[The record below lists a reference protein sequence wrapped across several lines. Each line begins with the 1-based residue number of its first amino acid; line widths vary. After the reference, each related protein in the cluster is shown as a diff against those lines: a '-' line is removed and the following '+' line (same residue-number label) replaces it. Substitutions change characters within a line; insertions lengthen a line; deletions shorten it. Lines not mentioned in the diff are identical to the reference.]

1 MQSKFDA
8 LASSLLEMAATYKDI
23 GSVKSTLSDIK
34 AKNLPHH
41 YQKPLIA
48 IADDNDRDEMIDKV
62 ITKVFGT
69 ENFNANINT
78 KKELQDALEKA
89 VVEVSNSPGSKFKR
103 PVTGVSANYLGRWLG
118 TNINVAYSTETA
130 KKQIEDKG
138 ITKQAATQILQNT
151 LTPTESDK
159 EELTKEEPESTEQS
173 SEGSGSSKEN
183 SLNKEYSFDERTF
196 QRFKETIEKANKRN
210 ARYGI
215 PSVQIEELGEEFV
228 DVKERQAGERF
239 FNDILHR
246 TLPAKKVRKVKFK
259 LTVPE
264 LKMEGGWEFIGRVDH
279 EAIGNLIVS
288 VPGTEHGVDLH
299 KMFGNSE
306 PSYCDH
312 CNTTR
317 RRTSTFVLKNAE
329 GKIKRVGR
337 QCLKDYLPGGDK
349 AVSQVVSY
357 AQYLSDIEERLRQ
370 WQSASDGGGEDY
382 DEGMGGGSWSMSH
395 FNARGIIGVTIAIV
409 KAMGYMSKSQ
419 ANKYSERGDG
429 APLTTADVIDMMYN
443 DLDATKKEPKLKEV
457 FADLK
462 ENNENY
468 TKEAEK
474 IVDWA
479 DSYLDKQLEDQYN
492 KMREYYQNL
501 STIVKGIKKSADA
514 HIPKKYL
521 GYLVSIVP
529 LYNKHVESENAEK
542 KASESGERVSQYVG
556 MIGMPIGELNPTDK
570 RKLKKHNENFPSS
583 KVELNSF
590 PYNGPITVTVDSART
605 FQRQS
610 YSYYDSGLSYMYSM
624 TDDKGNVYVYFA
636 SQEIDLKA
644 GDKAEIV
651 KATIKNHKDYTTKS
665 GKTIKQTYLT
675 RVKFDEA

>member
-1 MQSKFDA
+1 MTFD
-8 LASSLLEMAATYKDI
+8 SIVDNLLSEMAATYKDV
-23 GSVKSTLSDIK
+23 GAVKSTIADIK

-48 IADDNDRDEMIDKV
+48 IADDKDRDEMIDTV
-62 ITKVFGT
+62 IAKVFGS
-69 ENFNANINT
+69 ENFNPDINT

-89 VVEVSNSPGSKFKR
+89 VIEVSSGPGSKFKR
-103 PVTGVSANYLGRWLG
+103 PVTGVAANYLGRWLG

-138 ITKQAATQILQNT
+138 VTKQAAEQILQKT
-151 LTPTESDK
+151 LTPTESEK
-159 EELTKEEPESTEQS
+159 EELAKEEPAEN
-173 SEGSGSSKEN
+173 SKEEKTESGTPKDN
-183 SLNKEYSFDERTF
+183 PLNKEYSFDERTF
-196 QRFKETIEKANKRN
+196 QQFKETIEKANKRN

-215 PSVQIEELGEEFV
+215 PIIQIEELGEEFV

-288 VPGTEHGVDLH
+288 VPGSEHGVDLH

-370 WQSASDGGGEDY
+370 WASASDGGGEDY
-382 DEGMGGGSWSMSH
+382 EEGMGGGWRSMSH

-419 ANKYSERGDG
+419 ANKYSESGDV

-457 FADLK
+457 YADLD
-462 ENNENY
+462 ENNEKY

-542 KASESGERVSQYVG
+542 KASESGEKVSQYVG

-583 KVELNSF
+583 KVEIDQF
-590 PYNGPITVTVDSART
+590 PYNGPIEITVDNART

-644 GDKAEIV
+644 GDKAKIV
-651 KATIKNHKDYTTKS
+651 KATVKNHKDYTTKS

-675 RVKFDEA
+675 RVTFAD

>member
-159 EELTKEEPESTEQS
+159 EEIKQQEQPQEKPPIERGGSPED
-173 SEGSGSSKEN
+173 N
-183 SLNKEYSFDERTF
+183 PLNKEYSFDENAF
-196 QRFKETIEKANKRN
+196 EQFKAQIDKTNKRN
-210 ARYGI
+210 ARYNI
-215 PSVQIEELGEEFV
+215 PTIQIEELGEEFV
-228 DVKERQAGERF
+228 DVRERQAGERF
-239 FNDILHR
+239 FNDILSR
-246 TLPAKKVRKVKFK
+246 TLPAKKLRKIKFK
-259 LTVPE
+259 LVVPE
-264 LKMEGGWEFIGRVDH
+264 LKMDGGWEFIGRVDH

-317 RRTSTFVLKNAE
+317 RRTSTFVLKNAD

-337 QCLKDYLPGGDK
+337 QCLKDYLPGGERG
-349 AVSQVVSY
+349 VSEVVGY
-357 AQYLSDIEERLRQ
+357 AQYLSDIAERLRQ
-370 WQSASDGGGEDY
+370 WESKSGGGEDY
-382 DEGMGGGSWSMSH
+382 EEGMGGGGGSSKEHFSVQGTVALAKLLVDKIGYVSKAKASQSAQGNDGTGSILMS
-395 FNARGIIGVTIAIV
+395 
-409 KAMGYMSKSQ
+409 
-419 ANKYSERGDG
+419 
-429 APLTTADVIDMMYN
+429 TADLID
-443 DLDATKKEPKLKEV
+443 
-457 FADLK
+457 
-462 ENNENY
+462 
-468 TKEAEK
+468 
-474 IVDWA
+474 
-479 DSYLDKQLEDQYN
+479 
-492 KMREYYQNL
+492 
-501 STIVKGIKKSADA
+501 G
-514 HIPKKYL
+514 
-521 GYLVSIVP
+521 
-529 LYNKHVESENAEK
+529 LYNVEHITSTWTN
-542 KASESGERVSQYVG
+542 
-556 MIGMPIGELNPTDK
+556 N
-570 RKLKKHNENFPSS
+570 S
-583 KVELNSF
+583 KTN
-590 PYNGPITVTVDSART
+590 
-605 FQRQS
+605 
-610 YSYYDSGLSYMYSM
+610 
-624 TDDKGNVYVYFA
+624 
-636 SQEIDLKA
+636 
-644 GDKAEIV
+644 
-651 KATIKNHKDYTTKS
+651 TTK
-665 GKTIKQTYLT
+665 
-675 RVKFDEA
+675 